1 MKFTLPLVSFIKHL
15 TQVSSVAGSPSG
27 KDDITQNVL
36 ISVKNNELTFK
47 CTVYSIEMSVVIPG
61 IADVQSEGSTTV
73 NAAKLRDSCKNLDQ
87 SALVTFDY
95 DENNE
100 VLLVSSGTAQ
110 FQIRTRNAME
120 FPSFEQE
127 DIEQK
132 VVLKQKQLKSIIDK
146 SIFCI
151 SNEDF
156 REYLKGM
163 RFEADGENISV
174 FTSDGHRMA
183 ILETTVD
190 TPVSQA
196 FGSVLTRRC
205 AAELAKILSDSE
217 DPVELIFTKNA
228 VSTSCN
234 GYTLT
239 SKLLI
244 CGYPNVRAVIPKSV
258 DISVEVPRNNL
269 KLAIS
274 RVNVLSSKRVN
285 AVNLVFNNDKLNL
298 KSENSEHEVATES
311 LNISYNLNPI
321 DMSLNASYVAEV
333 LNAITTENVRFCFTN
348 PIINTL
354 IEPCETV
361 DDNGVRARYIISRV
375 VV

>member
-15 TQVSSVAGSPSG
+15 SQVSGVAGAPGG

-36 ISVKNNELTFK
+36 ISIKNNKLTFK

-61 IADVQSEGSTTV
+61 VADVESEGATTV

-95 DENNE
+95 DDSNE

-110 FQIRTRNAME
+110 FQIRTRNVLE
-120 FPSFEQE
+120 FPTFEHE
-127 DIEQK
+127 DVEQRI
-132 VVLKQKQLKSIIDK
+132 VLKQNQLKAIIDK

-151 SNEDF
+151 SIEDF

-163 RFEADGENISV
+163 RFEVDGENVSV

-183 ILETTVD
+183 VIETTLDV
-190 TPVSQA
+190 PLAQPL
-196 FGSVLTRRC
+196 GSNLTRRC
-205 AAELAKILSDSE
+205 AAELTKILKDSDE
-217 DPVELIFTKNA
+217 PVELAFTKNSI
-228 VSTSCN
+228 STSCN

-244 CGYPNVRAVIPKSV
+244 CGYPNVRAVIPKSIDV
-258 DISVEVPRNNL
+258 SVEVPRAEL
-269 KLAIS
+269 KNAIS

-285 AVNLVFNNDKLNL
+285 AVNLVFADDRLNL
-298 KSENSEHEVATES
+298 KTENSEHEVATES
-311 LNISYNLNPI
+311 LNISYNLHPI
-321 DMSLNASYVAEV
+321 DMSLNAGYVMEV
-333 LNAITTENVRFCFTN
+333 LNAISTENVRFCFAN
-348 PIINTL
+348 PIVSML
-354 IEPCETV
+354 IEPCSNDYEY
-361 DDNGVRARYIISRV
+361 GVRTRYIISRV

>member
-15 TQVSSVAGSPSG
+15 SQVSGVAGAPGG

-36 ISVKNNELTFK
+36 ISIKNNELTFK

-61 IADVQSEGSTTV
+61 VADVESEGATTV

-95 DENNE
+95 DESNE
-100 VLLVSSGTAQ
+100 ILLVSSGTAQ
-110 FQIRTRNAME
+110 FQIRTRNVLE
-120 FPSFEQE
+120 FPTFEHE
-127 DIEQK
+127 DVEQRI
-132 VVLKQKQLKSIIDK
+132 VLKQNQLKAIIDK

-163 RFEADGENISV
+163 RFEVDGENVSV

-183 ILETTVD
+183 VIETTLD
-190 TPVSQA
+190 APISQPL
-196 FGSVLTRRC
+196 GSNLTRRC
-205 AAELAKILSDSE
+205 AAELTKILKDSDE
-217 DPVELIFTKNA
+217 PVELAFTKNS

-244 CGYPNVRAVIPKSV
+244 CGYPNVRAVIPKSIDV
-258 DISVEVPRNNL
+258 SVEVPRAEL
-269 KLAIS
+269 KNAIS

-285 AVNLVFNNDKLNL
+285 AVNLVFADDRLNL
-298 KSENSEHEVATES
+298 KTENSEHEVATES

-321 DMSLNASYVAEV
+321 DMSLNAGYVTEV
-333 LNAITTENVRFCFTN
+333 LNAISTDNVRFCFAN
-348 PIINTL
+348 PIVSTL
-354 IEPCETV
+354 IEACSNDYEY
-361 DDNGVRARYIISRV
+361 GVRTRYIISRV